1 MGASD
6 VLVRCLDELPG
17 DLDGELR
24 TKAEAHLVA
33 EAGHFDPK
41 ALRRLGRHVLRVVAP
56 DAAEAHE
63 EQALLAEEA
72 RARAV
77 TKVSFRPRGDGT
89 TDLYAR
95 LPDAMASRVR
105 AYLDAYASPRRFSRD
120 SDVDQLPIGRRRG
133 VAFCALLEHV
143 PASGLP
149 QHGGTP
155 TQVVVMIDLDTLRGQ
170 LTEHGL
176 GVAETSTGD
185 LISAAEARRL
195 ACTAGIVPVV
205 MGGRSEILDLGRT
218 QRLFSAAQ
226 HKALGIRDRG
236 CRAEGC
242 ELPAAWCEAHHAN
255 QPWSQGGRTDLAD
268 GVLLCSFH
276 HHRAHDSRYDTRR
289 LSNGDVRYT
298 RRT

>member
-1 MGASD
+1 M
-6 VLVRCLDELPG
+6 
-17 DLDGELR
+17 
-24 TKAEAHLVA
+24 
-33 EAGHFDPK
+33 
-41 ALRRLGRHVLRVVAP
+41 
-56 DAAEAHE
+56 
-63 EQALLAEEA
+63 
-72 RARAV
+72 
-77 TKVSFRPRGDGT
+77 
-89 TDLYAR
+89 
-95 LPDAMASRVR
+95 
-105 AYLDAYASPRRFSRD
+105 
-120 SDVDQLPIGRRRG
+120 
-133 VAFCALLEHV
+133 AFCALLEHV

-149 QHGGTP
+149 QHGGTA
-155 TQVVVMIDLDTLRGQ
+155 TQVVVMIALDTLRGQ
-170 LTEHGL
+170 LSEHGL

-289 LSNGDVRYT
+289 LPSGDVRYT